1 MKKQPKTKKSKK
13 KNKLVIALVVF
24 LIIVAILIYFDYSKW
39 NILFRKKVV
48 TDTITETKTE
58 TKYIIQKQKE
68 YPYRLPVSI
77 EEYKQ
82 YFPLQKGSKN
92 YFVGSLQTALNK
104 VYGAN
109 ISVDNDFG
117 GETQAALLKFKKPVK
132 VYFKDFANIWGRKDL
147 PTWMNF
153 IKEG

>member
-1 MKKQPKTKKSKK
+1 MKKQPKTKKNKK
-13 KNKLVIALVVF
+13 KTIVVALVILL
-24 LIIVAILIYFDYSKW
+24 LIIAILVYFDYSKW
-39 NILFRKKVV
+39 NILFKKKVI

-68 YPYRLPVSI
+68 YPYRLPVSV
-77 EEYKQ
+77 EEWKQ
-82 YFPLQKGSKN
+82 IFPLKLGDKN

-109 ISVDNDFG
+109 INVDNDFG
-117 GETQAALLKFKKPVK
+117 DETQKALLKFKKPVK
-132 VYFKDFANIWGRKDL
+132 VYFKDYANIWGRKDL

-153 IKEG
+153 VRV